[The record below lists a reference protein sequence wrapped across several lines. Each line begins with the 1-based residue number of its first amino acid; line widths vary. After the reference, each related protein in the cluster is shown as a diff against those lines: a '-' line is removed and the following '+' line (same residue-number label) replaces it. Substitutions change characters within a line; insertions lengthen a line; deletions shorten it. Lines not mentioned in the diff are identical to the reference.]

1 MRRDRRASR
10 GGCILPR
17 GLGRLKKASGGAA
30 CASRGSARVCAC
42 GRSLR
47 VACNDARERACLRA
61 SARAREGGR
70 LHDYNVRRAR
80 TCERARAC
88 ACAAAVREA
97 ASRRATGA
105 LRGGLPQLGG
115 ARLPALGGRLQLP
128 HALFCGPPGRA
139 RENAGRRAGGRWGQ
153 RTWGWGRARGGRV
166 RAWRTWRVSV
176 AARTRV
182 RLFYHARVPRWTAP
196 AVRGARGTRP
206 RHGRGARPALPLPF
220 RPRRACA
227 RARRA
232 RGGAPTR
239 ARHGRR
245 LRAERVRGTCARASA
260 EHRRR

>member
-17 GLGRLKKASGGAA
+17 GLGRLKEASGGAA

-88 ACAAAVREA
+88 ACAAAMREA
-97 ASRRATGA
+97 ASRRANGA

-176 AARTRV
+176 PARTRA
-182 RLFYHARVPRWTAP
+182 RLYHARVPRWTAP

-206 RHGRGARPALPLPF
+206 RHGRGAR
-220 RPRRACA
+220 
-227 RARRA
+227 
-232 RGGAPTR
+232 
-239 ARHGRR
+239 
-245 LRAERVRGTCARASA
+245 
-260 EHRRR
+260 